1 MVGGMRTG
9 FKLATNRTERR
20 ANRHRYLP
28 IVEHYLAM
36 AAAARSIMRPA
47 RLKGCQRSVKDWI
60 LVPARII
67 TQIDSQTGKP
77 SLMINRPRRNDS
89 HAEWLIEK
97 QMRVAEAPHWL
108 IQAQASL
115 ERSLQNIRS
124 PDEWEQ
130 DFLKDKC
137 KLPEPPTARS
147 IIRPSTRLSGTTDAS
162 LLASLLLDL
171 SKLLDHQPQPH
182 MRARDLVQ

>member
-1 MVGGMRTG
+1 
-9 FKLATNRTERR
+9 
-20 ANRHRYLP
+20 
-28 IVEHYLAM
+28 
-36 AAAARSIMRPA
+36 
-47 RLKGCQRSVKDWI
+47 
-60 LVPARII
+60 
-67 TQIDSQTGKP
+67 
-77 SLMINRPRRNDS
+77 MINRPRRNDS

-97 QMRVAEAPHWL
+97 QMRAGDAHKTHWL
-108 IQAQASL
+108 TQAQATL

-137 KLPEPPTARS
+137 KLPEPPAALS

-171 SKLLDHQPQPH
+171 SKLLHDQPQPH
-182 MRARDLVQ
+182 MRARNLIQ